1 VAALRALD
9 GARRDPLRRGMRH
22 LLAKASTNGE
32 RRFVAGSSMFATVL
46 ALSMAFA
53 GAARAQQLPPAAP
66 ATPPPLTQLGPSKP
80 LPAEPDPLGDALRPV
95 PGGLTPDDAAKAAA
109 VTRASVRIKFAELKE
124 AQAKVDEAF
133 VAFFPK
139 VTLAAQAVHL
149 SYVNNTFPGASLGT
163 QNTPATPV
171 PATVGPCAKGS
182 STLCVLDQTGSPMV
196 INQFKIPLVQDQYAI
211 TGAVNVPVSDYLL
224 RLAQGYAAASHGESG
239 KRLAADAEALGASV
253 DGRIAFLNWV
263 HGRGQTVVTHQS
275 VEAARAHVVDAKH
288 AFDAGLVSRADVL
301 RLESQV
307 ASAEQVEAQAQAL
320 EAVAAEQLR
329 VTLGAPPDKP
339 LSLGTDILHD
349 NTTLPPEDLLALNE
363 QALKKRLEIRAL
375 DETIHS
381 LRRIEDVTAAGYLPR
396 IDAFADGLLG
406 NPNPRYF
413 FQQQKWDF
421 TWEIGARL
429 SWTLNDTFTAI
440 GQVNEAKA
448 RTRQVVEQRAQ
459 IRDAL
464 RVEVAS
470 AASDAARAV
479 VTLDAAER
487 GIAAAEESL
496 RVRRELFKNGK
507 ATSVDLIDA
516 ENEATRA
523 RLARLDAHIGML
535 VAKARLDH
543 AVGRDVK

>member
-1 VAALRALD
+1 
-9 GARRDPLRRGMRH
+9 MRH
-22 LLAKASTNGE
+22 APRKSS
-32 RRFVAGSSMFATVL
+32 FVATVSGVLVALAGS
-46 ALSMAFA
+46 AFA
-53 GAARAQQLPPAAP
+53 QPAPPPPPAAQPGGVPP
-66 ATPPPLTQLGPSKP
+66 ALTQLGPTKP
-80 LPAEPDPLGDALRPV
+80 LGVEPDPLADALRPV

-109 VTRASVRIKFAELKE
+109 GTRASVRVKLAELQE

-149 SYVNNTFPGASLGT
+149 SNVNNAFPGGLVAT
-163 QNTPATPV
+163 PNTPAAGTHPF
-171 PATVGPCAKGS
+171 AKIGACPGGGQ
-182 STLCVLDQTGSPMV
+182 CVVDQKGAPLV
-196 INQFKIPLVQDQYAI
+196 INQLAIPLVPDQYAI
-211 TGAVNVPVSDYLL
+211 TGSINVPVSDYLL
-224 RLAQGYAAASHGESG
+224 RLSQGYAAASHGETA
-239 KRLAADAEALGASV
+239 KRLEADAEALGASV
-253 DGRIAFLNWV
+253 DGRISYLNWV
-263 HGRGQTVVTHQS
+263 HGRGQTVVAHQA
-275 VEAARAHVVDAKH
+275 VEAAAAHVVDAKH
-288 AFDAGLVSRADVL
+288 AFDAGLVSKADVM
-301 RLESQV
+301 RLEAQV

-329 VTLGAPPDKP
+329 IVMGAPPDKP
-339 LSLGTDILHD
+339 LALGTDILHQ
-349 NTTLPPEDLLALNE
+349 TAALPPEDILVLNDR
-363 QALKKRLEIRAL
+363 ALKRRLEIRAL
-375 DETIHS
+375 DETIYS
-381 LRRIEDVTAAGYLPR
+381 LKKVEDVAAAGYLPR
-396 IDAFADGLLG
+396 LDAFADGLLG

-413 FQQQKWDF
+413 LETQTWNF

-429 SWTLNDTFTAI
+429 SWTVNDTFTAI

-470 AASDAARAV
+470 ASSDARRAV